1 MTGPAEPPSASLG
14 GVVRQARVVICC
26 GTGGVGKTTVAA
38 SVGLAAARAGR
49 RVAVVTIDPARRL
62 ADALGIGPLGND
74 PQQVPATLLPSH
86 SGEGRV
92 EGAAEPA
99 GELWALMLDAQ
110 ATFDALV
117 ARHATDDGQR
127 DRILANPFYRNVSSR
142 LSGTQEY
149 MAAEKLYEL
158 TTDPRFDLVVVDTPP
173 ARNALDF
180 LDAPERLSR
189 FLDHRVYRA
198 LIAPAR
204 GYLKAVG
211 AASQVVLR
219 PIAKVVGAEV
229 VADAMAF
236 FQNFDGMEAGFRHR
250 STAVA
255 AQLRDPSTSYVL
267 VAAPRADAVA
277 EAGWFADRLGEL
289 SLSVGA
295 LVVNRTHPVFGAGGS
310 ADAAAKSVAA
320 SGAGRN
326 DLAAWWTT
334 LAEQRQVAEAEAAQI
349 ASLAA
354 KVTPA
359 PIVTVALRPT
369 DVHDLAALAA
379 IADTL
384 DA

>member
-26 GTGGVGKTTVAA
+26 GTGGVGKTTIAA

-359 PIVTVALRPT
+359 PIVTVVMRPT

>member
-1 MTGPAEPPSASLG
+1 MSGPAEPPSASFG

-359 PIVTVALRPT
+359 PIVTVVMRPT

>member
-1 MTGPAEPPSASLG
+1 MSGPAEPPSTSLG

-320 SGAGRN
+320 SDAGRN

-359 PIVTVALRPT
+359 PIVTVVMRPT

>member
-1 MTGPAEPPSASLG
+1 MSGPAEPPSASFG

-211 AASQVVLR
+211 AASHVVLR

-359 PIVTVALRPT
+359 PIVTVVMRPT

>member
-1 MTGPAEPPSASLG
+1 MSGPAEMPSASLG

-117 ARHATDDGQR
+117 ARHATDAGQR

-295 LVVNRTHPVFGAGGS
+295 LVVNRTHPVFGAGGP

-320 SGAGRN
+320 SGARRH
-326 DLAAWWTT
+326 DLAAWWATV
-334 LAEQRQVAEAEAAQI
+334 AEQRQVAEAEAAQI

-354 KVTPA
+354 KVSPA
-359 PIVTVALRPT
+359 PILTVALRPT

-379 IADTL
+379 IADIL
-384 DA
+384 DR